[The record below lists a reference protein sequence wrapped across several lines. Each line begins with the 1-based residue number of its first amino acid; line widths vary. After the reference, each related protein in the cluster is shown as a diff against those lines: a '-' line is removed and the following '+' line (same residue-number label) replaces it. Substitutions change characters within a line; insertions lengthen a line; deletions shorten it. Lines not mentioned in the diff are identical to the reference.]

1 MDGEWLTYRQA
12 AVRLGVTL
20 EAARRRAMRGNW
32 RRMPDN
38 RGRTLVMVPELP
50 PPDASSDCAP
60 DVTVTELRWQGA
72 ESHTAS
78 ELVSALNAHI
88 ETLKA
93 EVEQLGQLSQRDAQ
107 LVTERECADRAIAEL
122 DRQRVGLYALAQR
135 LAIAETQL
143 ADSQARTAA
152 AETKSERAI
161 AELFAVPQRL
171 AIADTE
177 RERAEQA
184 TAEFTALM
192 RSTAG

>member
-1 MDGEWLTYRQA
+1 
-12 AVRLGVTL
+12 
-20 EAARRRAMRGNW
+20 
-32 RRMPDN
+32 
-38 RGRTLVMVPELP
+38 
-50 PPDASSDCAP
+50 
-60 DVTVTELRWQGA
+60 
-72 ESHTAS
+72 
-78 ELVSALNAHI
+78 VSALNAHI

-161 AELFAVPQRL
+161 AELFAVTQRL
-171 AIADTE
+171 AIAETQLVTE
-177 RERAEQA
+177 RERAEQALVTEHERAEQA
-184 TAEFTALM
+184 TAEFTALVQQFANM
-192 RSTAG
+192 AAKNARADLAAQRARPWWRRWRRAS